1 MITKISLYILSN
13 AKEETY
19 SKCVFL
25 LSKQCTLSLSHI
37 IAPISLIPFVSL
49 LVHNLSI
56 TMLLT
61 LLEVTF
67 IHSPIS
73 LRLLSLSSD
82 FSIIELTLISG
93 TIAHQQNTLATLNSI
108 AVVSLVLEEWVVISV
123 NTLTFS
129 EFRHGVQV
137 ANVTLI
143 IKTVRL
149 AKYYIR
155 LLR

>member
-1 MITKISLYILSN
+1 
-13 AKEETY
+13 
-19 SKCVFL
+19 
-25 LSKQCTLSLSHI
+25 
-37 IAPISLIPFVSL
+37 
-49 LVHNLSI
+49 
-56 TMLLT
+56 MLLT

-93 TIAHQQNTLATLNSI
+93 TIAHQQNTLAMLNSI

-143 IKTVRL
+143 IKTVRS
-149 AKYYIR
+149 AKYYIH